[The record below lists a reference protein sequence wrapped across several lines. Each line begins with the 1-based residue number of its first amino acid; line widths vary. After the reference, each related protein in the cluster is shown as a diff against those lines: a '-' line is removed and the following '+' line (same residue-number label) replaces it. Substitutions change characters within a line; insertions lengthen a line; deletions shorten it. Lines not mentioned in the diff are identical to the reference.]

1 MDRRAHWQQVY
12 ETKSPDEVSWTQKR
26 PSTSLEFIESFRLDK
41 DAKIID
47 VGGGD
52 SNLVD
57 FLLDQAY
64 SDITVLDISAKALEK
79 AQNRLGDRA
88 NKVNWVVSD
97 ITEFQPS
104 VNYDLWH
111 DRAAFHFLTNPEQV
125 NIYLKLVNQHVS
137 QYLVLGT
144 FSEAGPTKCSGLEI
158 QQYSEKSMTELF
170 GERFDKIKCTTE
182 DHTTPFGTRQN
193 FLYCGFRKKGE

>member
-12 ETKSPDEVSWTQKR
+12 GTKSPEEVSWTQKR

-57 FLLDQAY
+57 FLLDQGY
-64 SDITVLDISAKALEK
+64 SDITVLDISANALEK

-104 VNYDLWH
+104 TNYDLWH
-111 DRAAFHFLTNPEQV
+111 DRAVFHFLTDPGQV
-125 NIYLKLVNQHVS
+125 NIYLKLVNQYVS

-158 QQYSEKSMTELF
+158 QQYSEKSMMELF
-170 GERFDKIKCTTE
+170 GEKFNKMKCRTE
-182 DHTTPFGTRQN
+182 DHITPFGTKQN
-193 FLYCGFRKKGE
+193 FLYCGFRKRME